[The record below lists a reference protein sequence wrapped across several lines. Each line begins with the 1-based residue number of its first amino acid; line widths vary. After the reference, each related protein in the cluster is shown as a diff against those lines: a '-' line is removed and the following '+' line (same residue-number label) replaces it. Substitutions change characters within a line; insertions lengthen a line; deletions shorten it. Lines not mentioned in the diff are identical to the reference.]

1 MVRIQE
7 IQRAMAHLVG
17 WRQAFNPS
25 HYVDDAFTH
34 SETGLYFQDAHPM
47 LTLENIASIMPDG
60 REVGYS
66 VWLDDVQYAKGEKV
80 FHNRVLYRARRK
92 NIGVEPTPGDF
103 NGDYNRD
110 YGNPDWEVYNPLSDY
125 LSELTDA
132 GIAQVVQQFITDKQ
146 LTKETRSLLE
156 RRTFFDGAGRLKA
169 MLQNTGRLV
178 GFEITPV
185 RSMGVTMK
193 IEKVGLQMFGGQGFV
208 CLYLFHSSQPTPI
221 KTFKVYLNATN
232 GMFQWFDLKDC
243 YLPYIS
249 SNNNAGGSWYLC
261 YNQNDLPR
269 GMEAINMTKDWSK
282 EPCGTCTGYSNI
294 EAWREITKYMQV
306 SPCSHAA
313 PDGFCDN
320 PQLWDIAETNY
331 TNTINYGLNC
341 EVSVACDLTDFIISQ
356 RQIFATVLQRQ
367 VAYNALRTLA
377 LNPNVRVN
385 RNQAN
390 ATRNDLL
397 YELDGNVQTR
407 RNGLGYELEKA
418 YQALSLDTRNLDRV
432 CLQCNNHG
440 VKYRNAF

>member
-1 MVRIQE
+1 MRHV
-7 IQRAMAHLVG
+7 VG
-17 WRQAFNPS
+17 WRQAFLPTQYIES
-25 HYVDDAFTH
+25 SMQR
-34 SETGLYFQDAHPM
+34 SESGLYFQDAHPM
-47 LTLENIASIMPDG
+47 MTIDNMAAIMPDNYNMQYPAWNAG
-60 REVGYS
+60 TEWKEGAKVSHGGF
-66 VWLDDVQYAKGEKV
+66 VWKAKQDNTG
-80 FHNRVLYRARRK
+80 H
-92 NIGVEPTPGDF
+92 EPAASDF
-103 NGDYNRD
+103 NGDYSSD
-110 YGNPDWEVYNPLSDY
+110 YGNAWWAAWNPLNDF
-125 LSELTDA
+125 LLQLTDA
-132 GIAQVVQQFITDKQ
+132 GIAQAVQQFITDKQ
-146 LTKETRSLLE
+146 LTNETRNLLE
-156 RRTFFDGAGRLKA
+156 RRTFFDGAGRLQA
-169 MLQNTGRLV
+169 ALQNTGKLV

-193 IEKVGLQMFGGQGFV
+193 IEKVGFQMFGGRGFV
-208 CLYLFHSSQPTPI
+208 RLYLFHSSQPAPI
-221 KTFKVYLNATN
+221 KSWDFYLDASN
-232 GMFQWFDLKDC
+232 GMFKWFDLEDC

-249 SNNNAGGSWYLC
+249 DENNAGGSWYLC
-261 YNQNDLPR
+261 YNQDELPL

-282 EPCGTCTGYSNI
+282 EPCATCVGYSNI

-313 PDGFCDN
+313 PDGFRDN

-407 RNGLGYELEKA
+407 RNGLGFELEKA

>member
-1 MVRIQE
+1 MIRITD
-7 IQRAMAHLVG
+7 IQNALGHVVG
-17 WRQAFNPS
+17 WRQAFTPS
-25 HYVDDAFTH
+25 LYIDEALTQT
-34 SETGLYFQDAHPM
+34 ETGLYFQDAHPLM
-47 LTLENIASIMPDG
+47 TIENVASIMPDG
-60 REVGYS
+60 YG
-66 VWLDDVQYAKGEKV
+66 LTYADWSAVKTYATGEKV
-80 FHNRVLYRARRK
+80 SHSNKIWIALKA
-92 NIGVEPTPGDF
+92 NTNQEPADQSEYWGE
-103 NGDYNRD
+103 YNQ
-110 YGNPDWEVYNPLSDY
+110 LSDF
-125 LSELTDA
+125 LADLTSA
-132 GIAQVVQQFITDKQ
+132 GIAQMVQTFIQMKQ
-146 LTKETRSLLE
+146 LTNETRNLLE
-156 RRTFFDGAGRLKA
+156 RRTFFDGAGRLQA
-169 MLQNTGRLV
+169 ALQNTGKLV

-193 IEKVGLQMFGGQGFV
+193 IEKVGFQMFGGRGFV
-208 CLYLFHSSQPTPI
+208 RLYLFHSSQPAPI
-221 KTFKVYLNATN
+221 KSWDFYLDASN
-232 GMFQWFDLKDC
+232 GMFKWFDLEDC

-249 SNNNAGGSWYLC
+249 DENNAGGSWYLC
-261 YNQNDLPR
+261 YNQDELPL

-282 EPCGTCTGYSNI
+282 EPCATCVGYSNI

-313 PDGFCDN
+313 PDGFRDN